1 MRFLCKSKTCQS
13 GNLYYFCAQIL
24 RTMARIIFLLVIFA
38 LVVVIVVYLVKAIK
52 MNNPKEEKQ
61 TPIQK
66 TKERTNYSVADE
78 LLKLQNLKEEGIIT
92 EKEFEEMKKKLM
104 E

>member
-1 MRFLCKSKTCQS
+1 
-13 GNLYYFCAQIL
+13 
-24 RTMARIIFLLVIFA
+24 MARIIFLLVIFA

-52 MNNPKEEKQ
+52 VNNPKEEKQ

>member
-1 MRFLCKSKTCQS
+1 
-13 GNLYYFCAQIL
+13 
-24 RTMARIIFLLVIFA
+24 MARIIFLLVIFA
-38 LVVVIVVYLVKAIK
+38 LIVVLVIYIVKAIRL
-52 MNNPKEEKQ
+52 NNSKDK

-66 TKERTNYSVADE
+66 TKERSNYSVADE
-78 LLKLQNLKEEGIIT
+78 LLKLQNLREEGIIT

>member
-1 MRFLCKSKTCQS
+1 
-13 GNLYYFCAQIL
+13 
-24 RTMARIIFLLVIFA
+24 MARIIFLLVIFA
-38 LVVVIVVYLVKAIK
+38 LVVVIVVYLVKAIR

-61 TPIQK
+61 TPIQR

-92 EKEFEEMKKKLM
+92 EKEFEEMKRKLM

>member
-1 MRFLCKSKTCQS
+1 M
-13 GNLYYFCAQIL
+13 
-24 RTMARIIFLLVIFA
+24 
-38 LVVVIVVYLVKAIK
+38 IVVYLVKAIR

-61 TPIQK
+61 TPIQR

-92 EKEFEEMKKKLM
+92 EKEFEEMKRKLM

>member
-1 MRFLCKSKTCQS
+1 MT
-13 GNLYYFCAQIL
+13 
-24 RTMARIIFLLVIFA
+24 RIIFLLVIFA
-38 LVVVIVVYLVKAIK
+38 LVVVIVVYVVKAIK
-52 MNNPKEEKQ
+52 MNNKEEKS
-61 TPIQK
+61 TPIQR

>member
-1 MRFLCKSKTCQS
+1 
-13 GNLYYFCAQIL
+13 
-24 RTMARIIFLLVIFA
+24 MARIIFLLVIFA
-38 LVVVIVVYLVKAIK
+38 LVVVIVIYVVKAIK
-52 MNNPKEEKQ
+52 MNNKEEKS
-61 TPIQK
+61 TPIQR
-66 TKERTNYSVADE
+66 TKERTNYTVADE

>member
-1 MRFLCKSKTCQS
+1 M
-13 GNLYYFCAQIL
+13 
-24 RTMARIIFLLVIFA
+24 
-38 LVVVIVVYLVKAIK
+38 VVIVVYLVKAIK

-61 TPIQK
+61 TPIQR

>member
-1 MRFLCKSKTCQS
+1 
-13 GNLYYFCAQIL
+13 
-24 RTMARIIFLLVIFA
+24 MARIIFLLVIFA
-38 LVVVIVVYLVKAIK
+38 LVVVIAVYLIKAIR

-61 TPIQK
+61 TPIQR

-92 EKEFEEMKKKLM
+92 EKEFEEMKRKLM

>member
-1 MRFLCKSKTCQS
+1 
-13 GNLYYFCAQIL
+13 
-24 RTMARIIFLLVIFA
+24 MARIVFLLVIFA
-38 LVVVIVVYLVKAIK
+38 LVVVIVVYVVKAIK
-52 MNNPKEEKQ
+52 MNSPKEEKQ
-61 TPIQK
+61 TPIQR
-66 TKERTNYSVADE
+66 TKERSNYSVADE

>member
-1 MRFLCKSKTCQS
+1 
-13 GNLYYFCAQIL
+13 
-24 RTMARIIFLLVIFA
+24 MARIIFLLVIFA
-38 LVVVIVVYLVKAIK
+38 LVVVIAVYLVKAIR

-61 TPIQK
+61 TPIQR

>member
-1 MRFLCKSKTCQS
+1 
-13 GNLYYFCAQIL
+13 
-24 RTMARIIFLLVIFA
+24 MARIICLLVIFA

>member
-1 MRFLCKSKTCQS
+1 
-13 GNLYYFCAQIL
+13 
-24 RTMARIIFLLVIFA
+24 MARIIFLLVIFA

-52 MNNPKEEKQ
+52 KNNPKEEKQ

>member
-1 MRFLCKSKTCQS
+1 
-13 GNLYYFCAQIL
+13 
-24 RTMARIIFLLVIFA
+24 MARIVFLLVIFA
-38 LVVVIVVYLVKAIK
+38 LVVVIVVYVVKAIK

-61 TPIQK
+61 TPIQR
-66 TKERTNYSVADE
+66 TKERTNFSVADE

>member
-1 MRFLCKSKTCQS
+1 
-13 GNLYYFCAQIL
+13 
-24 RTMARIIFLLVIFA
+24 MARIIFLLVIFA
-38 LVVVIVVYLVKAIK
+38 LIVVIVVYVVKAIK
-52 MNNPKEEKQ
+52 MNNSKDEKP
-61 TPIQK
+61 TPIQR

>member
-1 MRFLCKSKTCQS
+1 
-13 GNLYYFCAQIL
+13 
-24 RTMARIIFLLVIFA
+24 MARIIFLLVIFA
-38 LVVVIVVYLVKAIK
+38 LIVVIVVYVVKAIK
-52 MNNPKEEKQ
+52 MNNKEEKH
-61 TPIQK
+61 TPIQR

>member
-1 MRFLCKSKTCQS
+1 MRYVFL
-13 GNLYYFCAQIL
+13 GLIL
-24 RTMARIIFLLVIFA
+24 ALIIVLVIY
-38 LVVVIVVYLVKAIK
+38 IYKAIQLNK
-52 MNNPKEEKQ
+52 SRDKEEKQ

-66 TKERTNYSVADE
+66 TKERSNYSVADE

-92 EKEFEEMKKKLM
+92 EKEFEEMKRKFM

>member
-1 MRFLCKSKTCQS
+1 MP
-13 GNLYYFCAQIL
+13 
-24 RTMARIIFLLVIFA
+24 RIIFLLIIFA
-38 LVVVIVVYLVKAIK
+38 LILVLVVYIIKAIRLNGK
-52 MNNPKEEKQ
+52 KNKQ

-66 TKERTNYSVADE
+66 TKERSNYSVADE

>member
-1 MRFLCKSKTCQS
+1 
-13 GNLYYFCAQIL
+13 
-24 RTMARIIFLLVIFA
+24 MARIIFLLVIFA
-38 LVVVIVVYLVKAIK
+38 LVVVIVVYIVKAIK

>member
-1 MRFLCKSKTCQS
+1 
-13 GNLYYFCAQIL
+13 
-24 RTMARIIFLLVIFA
+24 MARIIFLLVIFA
-38 LVVVIVVYLVKAIK
+38 LVVVIVIYVVKAIK
-52 MNNPKEEKQ
+52 MNNKEEKS
-61 TPIQK
+61 TPIQR

>member
-1 MRFLCKSKTCQS
+1 M
-13 GNLYYFCAQIL
+13 
-24 RTMARIIFLLVIFA
+24 
-38 LVVVIVVYLVKAIK
+38 IVVYLVKAIK

>member
-1 MRFLCKSKTCQS
+1 
-13 GNLYYFCAQIL
+13 
-24 RTMARIIFLLVIFA
+24 MARIIFLLVIFA
-38 LVVVIVVYLVKAIK
+38 LVVVIVVYLVKAVK
-52 MNNPKEEKQ
+52 MNTPKEEKQ

>member
-1 MRFLCKSKTCQS
+1 
-13 GNLYYFCAQIL
+13 
-24 RTMARIIFLLVIFA
+24 MARIVFLLVIFA
-38 LVVVIVVYLVKAIK
+38 LVVVIVIYVVKAIK
-52 MNNPKEEKQ
+52 MSNQKEEKQ
-61 TPIQK
+61 TPIQR

-92 EKEFEEMKKKLM
+92 EKEFEEMKRKLM

>member
-1 MRFLCKSKTCQS
+1 
-13 GNLYYFCAQIL
+13 
-24 RTMARIIFLLVIFA
+24 MARIIFLLVIFA
-38 LVVVIVVYLVKAIK
+38 LVVVIVVYVVKAIK
-52 MNNPKEEKQ
+52 MNNKEEKS
-61 TPIQK
+61 TPIQR

>member
-1 MRFLCKSKTCQS
+1 
-13 GNLYYFCAQIL
+13 
-24 RTMARIIFLLVIFA
+24 MARIIFLLVIFA

-61 TPIQK
+61 TPIQR

>member
-1 MRFLCKSKTCQS
+1 
-13 GNLYYFCAQIL
+13 
-24 RTMARIIFLLVIFA
+24 MARIIFLLVIFA

-61 TPIQK
+61 TTIQK

>member
-1 MRFLCKSKTCQS
+1 M
-13 GNLYYFCAQIL
+13 
-24 RTMARIIFLLVIFA
+24 VIFA
-38 LVVVIVVYLVKAIK
+38 LVVVIAVYLVKAIR

-61 TPIQK
+61 TPIQR

-92 EKEFEEMKKKLM
+92 EKEFEEMKRKLM

>member
-1 MRFLCKSKTCQS
+1 MR
-13 GNLYYFCAQIL
+13 IV
-24 RTMARIIFLLVIFA
+24 FLLVTFA
-38 LVVVIVVYLVKAIK
+38 LVVVIVIYVVKAIK
-52 MNNPKEEKQ
+52 LSNREEEKP
-61 TPIQK
+61 TPIQR
-66 TKERTNYSVADE
+66 TKERSNYSVADE

>member
-1 MRFLCKSKTCQS
+1 
-13 GNLYYFCAQIL
+13 
-24 RTMARIIFLLVIFA
+24 MARIIFLLVIFA

>member
-1 MRFLCKSKTCQS
+1 
-13 GNLYYFCAQIL
+13 
-24 RTMARIIFLLVIFA
+24 
-38 LVVVIVVYLVKAIK
+38 
-52 MNNPKEEKQ
+52 MNNSKEEKQ

-78 LLKLQNLKEEGIIT
+78 LLKLQNLKEEGIIA

>member
-1 MRFLCKSKTCQS
+1 
-13 GNLYYFCAQIL
+13 
-24 RTMARIIFLLVIFA
+24 MARIIFLLVIFA

-61 TPIQK
+61 TPIQR

-92 EKEFEEMKKKLM
+92 EKEFEEMKRKLM

>member
-1 MRFLCKSKTCQS
+1 
-13 GNLYYFCAQIL
+13 
-24 RTMARIIFLLVIFA
+24 MARIIFLLVIFA
-38 LVVVIVVYLVKAIK
+38 LVVVIVIYVVKAIK
-52 MNNPKEEKQ
+52 MNNKEEKP
-61 TPIQK
+61 TPIQR

>member
-1 MRFLCKSKTCQS
+1 
-13 GNLYYFCAQIL
+13 
-24 RTMARIIFLLVIFA
+24 MARIIFLLVIFA
-38 LVVVIVVYLVKAIK
+38 LVVVIAVYLVKAIR

-61 TPIQK
+61 TPIQR

-92 EKEFEEMKKKLM
+92 EKEFEEMKRKLM

>member
-1 MRFLCKSKTCQS
+1 
-13 GNLYYFCAQIL
+13 
-24 RTMARIIFLLVIFA
+24 
-38 LVVVIVVYLVKAIK
+38 
-52 MNNPKEEKQ
+52 MNNKEEKS
-61 TPIQK
+61 TPIQR

>member
-1 MRFLCKSKTCQS
+1 
-13 GNLYYFCAQIL
+13 
-24 RTMARIIFLLVIFA
+24 MARIVFFLIIFVLIVVLVIYV
-38 LVVVIVVYLVKAIK
+38 LKAIR
-52 MNNPKEEKQ
+52 MSRPKEDRQ

-66 TKERTNYSVADE
+66 TKERSNYSVADE

-92 EKEFEEMKKKLM
+92 EKEFEEMKRKLM

>member
-1 MRFLCKSKTCQS
+1 
-13 GNLYYFCAQIL
+13 
-24 RTMARIIFLLVIFA
+24 MARIIFLLVIFA
-38 LVVVIVVYLVKAIK
+38 LVVVIAVYLVKAIR
-52 MNNPKEEKQ
+52 MNNSKEEKQ
-61 TPIQK
+61 TPIQR

-92 EKEFEEMKKKLM
+92 EKEFEEMKRKLM

>member
-1 MRFLCKSKTCQS
+1 
-13 GNLYYFCAQIL
+13 
-24 RTMARIIFLLVIFA
+24 MARIIFLLVIFA

-78 LLKLQNLKEEGIIT
+78 LHKLQNLKEEGIIT

>member
-1 MRFLCKSKTCQS
+1 MT
-13 GNLYYFCAQIL
+13 
-24 RTMARIIFLLVIFA
+24 RIIFLLVIFA

-52 MNNPKEEKQ
+52 MKTPNEEKQ
-61 TPIQK
+61 TPIQR

>member
-1 MRFLCKSKTCQS
+1 
-13 GNLYYFCAQIL
+13 
-24 RTMARIIFLLVIFA
+24 MARIIFLLVIFA
-38 LVVVIVVYLVKAIK
+38 LVVVIAVYLVKAIK